1 MVIFHSDEFRWCC
14 PPHLLL
20 EWDTLVAAF
29 EASRYKVKDC
39 TKEPFVGINVTSD
52 EKWNFYLDQRK
63 LIESAVKAAKVSE
76 AKVQKLPYPLDG
88 PLLSKAYNMAKIP
101 YRAIV
106 GMPSYIMGHTKP
118 DIVYALNVLSRYCN
132 NPGRRHVE
140 FLLCLVKYCEYS
152 KDDRLKSHA
161 HPGPYDAE
169 TMRPLTKARFQCDAD
184 LAGNLDNSHSTSA
197 HIGYIGYSVVS
208 FTSKTQGSRSTA
220 TAESEIKAVNQCLK
234 EEALALRGML
244 ILMGFPQDATIIEE
258 DNQACVYASEIPHM
272 TRGMR
277 HLDLAELLIK
287 EKVDAKEIKLLK
299 VASADNTSDLGI
311 KRLALPLFNKLMS
324 RIID

>member
-1 MVIFHSDEFRWCC
+1 M
-14 PPHLLL
+14 
-20 EWDTLVAAF
+20 
-29 EASRYKVKDC
+29 
-39 TKEPFVGINVTSD
+39 
-52 EKWNFYLDQRK
+52 
-63 LIESAVKAAKVSE
+63 IESAIKAAKVSG

-88 PLLSKAYNMAKIP
+88 PSLSKADNAKTEAEANDMAKIP

-106 GMPSYIMGHTKP
+106 GMLSYIMGHTKP
-118 DIVYALNVLSRYCN
+118 DIAYALNVLSRYCN

-152 KDDRLKSHA
+152 KDDRLKFHA

-169 TMRPLTKARFQCDAD
+169 TMRPLTQARFQCDAD

-197 HIGYIGYSVVS
+197 HIGYIGLSVVS
-208 FTSKTQGSRSTA
+208 FTSKTQGSLSTS

-244 ILMGFPQDATIIEE
+244 NLMGFPQDATIIEE

-299 VASADNTSDLGI
+299 VASADNTSDLGT
-311 KRLALPLFNKLMS
+311 KRLALPLFNKLTS
-324 RIID
+324 RIIDKSLRRNL